1 MAAIRLAKMPENK
14 GKLIVVRE
22 ETTVLESFFFMISV
36 MVSPGFWNV
45 FCVCDEQTIHASF
58 GERYLSSILFDEL
71 RKEAEAMKPVSVD

>member
-1 MAAIRLAKMPENK
+1 M
-14 GKLIVVRE
+14 
-22 ETTVLESFFFMISV
+22 
-36 MVSPGFWNV
+36 